1 MIQDIIVKL
10 VLLLYVNH
18 HVSRNIICK
27 CYFIRIYFM
36 KYKRENILSLFTN
49 LGFRIRLG
57 LTGLK
62 LGVILEKL
70 NVIWE
75 KLGVIRKKLEVI
87 CIV

>member
-1 MIQDIIVKL
+1 MKFKL
-10 VLLLYVNH
+10 
-18 HVSRNIICK
+18 
-27 CYFIRIYFM
+27 
-36 KYKRENILSLFTN
+36 ENIVFLFTN

-75 KLGVIRKKLEVI
+75 KLGVIREKLEVI